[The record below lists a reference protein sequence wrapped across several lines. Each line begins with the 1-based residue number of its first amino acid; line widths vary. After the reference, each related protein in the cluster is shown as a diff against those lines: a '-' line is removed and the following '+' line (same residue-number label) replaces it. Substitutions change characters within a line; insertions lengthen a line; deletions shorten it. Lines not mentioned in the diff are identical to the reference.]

1 MAVSESDFDFNA
13 PDSSGLANERNELER
28 ISAEDL
34 ETLVLIRVF
43 ERTLLELFSS
53 GELDGTTHTCMG
65 QEFVPV
71 AISSLLQESDF
82 VFSNHRGHGHY
93 LARYKD
99 AAGLLAEIMGRDG
112 AICGGVGGSQ
122 HIKRSNYL
130 STGIQGES
138 VGVAVGVALS
148 AKRRKTGG
156 LALAYIGDGTWGQGL
171 VYEALNLASLW
182 RTPLALIVENNGIA
196 QTTPIELNL
205 AGSIEARARAFDVNY
220 VRAESGCSL
229 ARIREVA
236 AGALTECRSKFRPV
250 VVECFVDRLG
260 PHSKGDDT
268 RDEKTQSMIRDRDWF
283 ARCMDGMPE
292 RFNPIVAKVEGEME
306 TIVADVRSRPPVGK
320 K

>member
-1 MAVSESDFDFNA
+1 MTVSKGDIDSNA
-13 PDSSGLANERNELER
+13 PDCSGLLEELDR

-53 GELDGTTHTCMG
+53 GELDGTTHTCIG

-71 AISSLLQESDF
+71 AVSSLLHEADF

-99 AAGLLAEIMGRDG
+99 AVGLLAEIMGREG

-130 STGIQGES
+130 STGVQGES

-182 RTPLALIVENNGIA
+182 QAPLALIVENNGIA
-196 QTTPIELNL
+196 QSTPIELNM
-205 AGSIEARARAFDVNY
+205 AGSIEARAKAFGAGY
-220 VRAESGCSL
+220 AQAEAGCSL
-229 ARIREVA
+229 ERMREVA
-236 AGALTECRSKFRPV
+236 AGALAECRSNFRPM

-268 RDEKTQSMIRDRDWF
+268 RDEETQSLIRSRDWF
-283 ARCMDGMPE
+283 VRCKDAMPE
-292 RFNPIVAKVEGEME
+292 RFNPIVERVESDLGR
-306 TIVADVRSRPPVGK
+306 ILADVRSRPAVGTK
-320 K
+320 